1 MTIADI
7 VFGRRQDIAGSQR
20 AIRPLEPRNGSC
32 AVSRIIRGNLAIAL
46 VRASPANILWRT
58 HTRSKRPP
66 DASTQNLVAGHLLYL
81 RDQGRIMHGS
91 QPDFIRKER
100 CAIHVVV
107 SVDRVSAV
115 DERNSQAGLERGA
128 LEIFRHIPPLGG
140 AAARA
145 LLTAAAATPNPTDEI
160 GR

>member
-32 AVSRIIRGNLAIAL
+32 AVSGLIRWNLAIAL

-58 HTRSKRPP
+58 HTRSKRPA
-66 DASTQNLVAGHLLYL
+66 DASTQNLVRRHLLYL
-81 RDQGRIMHGS
+81 RDQGRIVHSPQSNFM
-91 QPDFIRKER
+91 RKER

-107 SVDRVSAV
+107 SVDRISAV
-115 DERNSQAGLERGA
+115 DERNS
-128 LEIFRHIPPLGG
+128 
-140 AAARA
+140 
-145 LLTAAAATPNPTDEI
+145 
-160 GR
+160 